1 MALYSVLGAGNGGQA
16 LSAILKHKGN
26 EVRLWAR
33 KQSLVEELNRTGR
46 KINLYGA
53 IRANTTIDLVTT
65 NIEEAVKETS
75 IIFIVLPANAHTDM
89 AKSLAPLLKKWQTV
103 ILNPGR
109 TAGALEFSS
118 VIRETI
124 PMDEMPLI
132 LESQSLFC
140 ACRAKIPGEVD
151 ILSFKKSNL
160 IGGFPK
166 QRIPSVSDDLS
177 EIYQDL
183 GFAENTLQTGLD
195 NMGAIL
201 HPAPVLLNSGWIESR
216 DTFFAHYYQGI
227 SPSVS
232 KFLEKM
238 DLERLQI
245 AEKLSVQV
253 RSVKNW
259 HEETY
264 GCVGETLFETL
275 QKNSAY
281 ASLDAPRTLVH
292 RYLLEDLP
300 TGLVPISEL
309 GRITGVPTPHIDTII
324 SLGSAMLEIDFR
336 SCGRNLSNLGIVGK
350 TVSEVKSIFENGV

>member
-1 MALYSVLGAGNGGQA
+1 MGKYAVLGAGNGGQA

-33 KQSLVEELNRTGR
+33 NHHLVKELNDIGR

-53 IRANTTIDLVTT
+53 IRATTTIDLVSTS
-65 NIEEAVKETS
+65 IEDVTEGAS
-75 IIFIVLPANAHTDM
+75 IIFIVLPATAHSDM
-89 AKSLAPLLKKWQTV
+89 AKLLAPLLKKWQTV

-109 TAGALEFSS
+109 TAGAVEFSS
-118 VIRETI
+118 GIRDLI
-124 PMDEMPLI
+124 QADGMPLI
-132 LESQSLFC
+132 LETQSLFC
-140 ACRAKIPGEVD
+140 ACRAKTPGEVD
-151 ILSFKKSNL
+151 ILSFKKNNL

-166 QRIPSVSDDLS
+166 ERISGVSDALS
-177 EIYQDL
+177 AIYQGL
-183 GFAENTLQTGLD
+183 RFAENTLQTGLD

-232 KFLEKM
+232 KYLEKM
-238 DLERLQI
+238 DSERLQI
-245 AEKLSVQV
+245 AERLSVQV

-259 HEETY
+259 HEESY
-264 GCVGETLFETL
+264 GCVGKTLYETLH
-275 QKNSAY
+275 KNSAY

-309 GRITGVPTPHIDTII
+309 GKVTGVPTPHIDTII
-324 SLGSAMLEIDFR
+324 NLGSAMLEVDFR
-336 SCGRNLSNLGIVGK
+336 SIGRNLSSLRLEGK
-350 TVSEVKSIFENGV
+350 TVSDVRNIFEKGI